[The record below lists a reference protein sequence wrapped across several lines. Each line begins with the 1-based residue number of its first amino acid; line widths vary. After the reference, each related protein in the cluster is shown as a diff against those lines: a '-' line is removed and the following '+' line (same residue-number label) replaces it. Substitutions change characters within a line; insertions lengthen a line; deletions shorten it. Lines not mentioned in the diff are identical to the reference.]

1 MFGESG
7 GMRFRLPAMLVALAL
22 AAPAAGATR
31 NFGIEDFDR
40 IRVEAPFRVNLKTG
54 VAPFAR
60 ATGSAAALD
69 GVAIHVEGRTLVV
82 GRDSS
87 NWGGYPGQDNGPIE
101 VEVGTHDL
109 SSATLSGAGSLA
121 IDKVKALAFD
131 LSAEGSGAASIGAA
145 DVDQLRLGVIGT
157 ASATLAGRASKVTA
171 LVRGIAALDASALA
185 AKDAA
190 LTSEGAATI
199 KANVSNSV
207 TIDGSG
213 PATIALTGK
222 PACTTRAGG
231 SASVTGCRVA
241 R

>member
-1 MFGESG
+1 MV
-7 GMRFRLPAMLVALAL
+7 VAVLA

-40 IRVEAPFRVNLKTG
+40 VRVEGPFKVTLKTG

-60 ATGSAAALD
+60 ASGSPAALD
-69 GVAIHVEGRTLVV
+69 GILIHVEGRTLLV
-82 GRDSS
+82 GHDPS
-87 NWGGYPGQDNGPIE
+87 NWGGYPGHDNGP
-101 VEVGTHDL
+101 VEIAVGTHDL

-121 IDKVKALAFD
+121 IDKVKALSFN
-131 LSAEGSGAASIGAA
+131 LSAEGSGAASIAGA
-145 DVDQLRLGVIGT
+145 DVDQLRVGVVGT
-157 ASATLAGRASKVTA
+157 ASATLAGRAGKVTA

-190 LTSEGAATI
+190 LTSEGAASI

-213 PATIALTGK
+213 PATIALSGK
-222 PACTTRAGG
+222 PACTTRTSG
-231 SASVTGCRVA
+231 SATVTGCR
-241 R
+241 